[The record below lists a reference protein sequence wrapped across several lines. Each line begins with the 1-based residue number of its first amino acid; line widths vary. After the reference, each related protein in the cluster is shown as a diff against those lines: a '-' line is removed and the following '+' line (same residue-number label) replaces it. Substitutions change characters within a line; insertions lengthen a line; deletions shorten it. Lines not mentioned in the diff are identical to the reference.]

1 MQLNVRTWGTGPRTA
16 VLVHGFSDDSLTWWR
31 VAPAVADLG
40 FTVLAPDL
48 RGHGLSPRA
57 SSYALADLAAD
68 LVETLPV
75 EVDLA
80 LGHSLGAVAL
90 AAAVPQLRP
99 RRAVFV
105 DPSWLRTLEQLA
117 MRDSLPT
124 TPEELSPR
132 WSSED
137 AAADLASNALLDPA
151 VAQSLV
157 TELTTRGVVPVP
169 PPAVP
174 GSVVLVPEHEPALS
188 LAAQDVA
195 RALGYEVLTQPGVE
209 HVMHRDDLDGF
220 LELLRPLLAAEGAA
234 A

>member
-1 MQLNVRTWGTGPRTA
+1 

-48 RGHGLSPRA
+48 RGHGLSARA
-57 SSYALADLAAD
+57 SSYAFADLAAD
-68 LVETLPV
+68 LVETLPPQ
-75 EVDLA
+75 VDLA

-90 AAAVPQLRP
+90 ALAAPRLRP

-105 DPSWLRTLEQLA
+105 DPSWVRTLEQLA
-117 MRDSLPT
+117 LRDVLPT
-124 TPEELSPR
+124 TAAELPAR
-132 WSSED
+132 WSPED
-137 AAADLASNALLDPA
+137 AAVDLASNALVDRA
-151 VAQSLV
+151 VARAIGA
-157 TELTTRGVVPVP
+157 ELTAVGVVPVP

-188 LAAQDVA
+188 LEGQAQA
-195 RALGYEVLTQPGVE
+195 RAAGYEVLTQPGVE
-209 HVMHRDDLDGF
+209 HVMHRDDLEGF